1 MVYLAIQKH
10 MRSDFPFVKVPLDL
24 YRIIGEP
31 LPGTRMHRKED
42 AEDHIAGW
50 EDVIFKEFG
59 PCVSPGGAA
68 QRAGVSR
75 AAVHD
80 RLKQGKLTGF
90 FFYSTKPR
98 RFLFGK
104 LPPKRELMIGYI
116 PVSEAAAWRT
126 EIEQRAIKKGL
137 VTREELDG
145 DKPDW
150 QGCFL
155 ESNSSFAKAKNK
167 GDHR

>member
-1 MVYLAIQKH
+1 MNSTFA
-10 MRSDFPFVKVPLDL
+10 FVTVPSVLH
-24 YRIIGEP
+24 RVVGEP
-31 LPGTRMHRKED
+31 VAGTRIFRKQG
-42 AEDHIAGW
+42 AEDHIPDW

-59 PCVSPGGAA
+59 PCISPGGAA

-116 PVSEAAAWRT
+116 PVSEATAWRK
-126 EIEQRAIKKGL
+126 EIEERAIRKGL
-137 VTREELDG
+137 VTRQELDG
-145 DKPDW
+145 AKPDW
-150 QGCFL
+150 SAWFL
-155 ESNSSFAKAKNK
+155 E
-167 GDHR
+167 

>member
-1 MVYLAIQKH
+1 MKP
-10 MRSDFPFVKVPLDL
+10 DFPFVKVSAHL
-24 YRIIGEP
+24 RWIVGEP
-31 LPGTRMHRKED
+31 LPDTRMHRQEG
-42 AEDHIAGW
+42 AEDHIPDW
-50 EDVIFKEFG
+50 EDAIFKELG

-104 LPPKRELMIGYI
+104 LPPKRELMVGYI
-116 PVSEAAAWRT
+116 PVSEATAWRK
-126 EIEQRAIKKGL
+126 EIEERALRKGL
-137 VTREELDG
+137 VTVEELERG
-145 DKPDW
+145 KPDW
-150 QGCFL
+150 F
-155 ESNSSFAKAKNK
+155 EWNSKFAKARRKEK
-167 GDHR
+167 GL